1 MNVKDNEMKRSKDIN
16 SNKNTKSE
24 PEAITMISDLNEN
37 LKGEKIWI
45 LDDMDTERMK
55 DVISEAIE
63 EFNLEFICTDINSN
77 PNPGF
82 SNT

>member
-1 MNVKDNEMKRSKDIN
+1 MNVEDNGMKRS
-16 SNKNTKSE
+16 NKNNTSE

-55 DVISEAIE
+55 DLISEAIE